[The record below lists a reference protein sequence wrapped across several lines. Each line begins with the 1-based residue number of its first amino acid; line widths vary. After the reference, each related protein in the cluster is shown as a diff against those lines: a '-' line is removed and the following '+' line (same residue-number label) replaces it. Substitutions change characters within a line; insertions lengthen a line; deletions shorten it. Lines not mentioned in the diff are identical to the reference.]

1 MILLHDVVP
10 TPYDSLQAAA
20 GLRVL
25 PIKNTTSDSSLMF
38 REPINALLLRS
49 TPLDTLPTGSA
60 GYTSSPS
67 SSPFKLKLVLMYFLP
82 RRLLAILRI
91 FSRSFRRLIVYLALK
106 VSWLLRKAFSP
117 LNHTSRTLQSWDP
130 SHSQLELGV
139 AETGL
144 LSPSTSAPITPIPST
159 SSRTSTN
166 RVTRPAPGYLQA
178 PSPSQTSHT
187 PPIPQSTENARQPS
201 QHSSVALTCRPA
213 IPYQMKRYQR
223 AIQIPTRAPKKGM
236 KLGKQLLSRPEV
248 SGWKSEVHPEGTLFY
263 SQNAEGYV
271 VLTDTDLTDL
281 RNLNEIGSSIQLI
294 LEEAKKFL
302 KPQNESLVL
311 VVELAKEDSK
321 RRDGA
326 QECLYYFADHEEKLL
341 YWVHDYEIVDMRSVL
356 CGGVKSTEDS
366 HIKYAVEAQYWM
378 HCERFSNMVPMPLEY
393 LVDLRETLIHAS
405 TDMILSDTSVSPFA
419 ADDLLKLLTVVTTI
433 EDNVAKSRSYPRVTG
448 HSKLYPHSIGAIA
461 RIMRLLTH
469 SKFLN
474 FHGQPGARLNAD
486 QAIYTKQLASEEG
499 FSTPIFYVLNILL
512 LTAPRKHIRT
522 LRGIYV
528 DRVTNAS
535 RWGGF
540 IGGLKDEWNGY
551 TVFSTVLLAVDI
563 SFLAVPGVTN
573 GNFVTSQTA
582 TAIMIYISTILS
594 LGTLVVS
601 VLLADQIRRYGI
613 ESLNEGAHY
622 MSRMTTSILGIE
634 AMAVMYSLPY
644 ALLIWSMLAF
654 GVALSTMVFSSV
666 HKVGRAVVIIFFVF
680 TLILATWP
688 ITCGRG
694 RRAAR
699 GGGGYYTH

>member
-1 MILLHDVVP
+1 
-10 TPYDSLQAAA
+10 
-20 GLRVL
+20 
-25 PIKNTTSDSSLMF
+25 
-38 REPINALLLRS
+38 
-49 TPLDTLPTGSA
+49 
-60 GYTSSPS
+60 
-67 SSPFKLKLVLMYFLP
+67 
-82 RRLLAILRI
+82 
-91 FSRSFRRLIVYLALK
+91 
-106 VSWLLRKAFSP
+106 
-117 LNHTSRTLQSWDP
+117 
-130 SHSQLELGV
+130 
-139 AETGL
+139 
-144 LSPSTSAPITPIPST
+144 
-159 SSRTSTN
+159 
-166 RVTRPAPGYLQA
+166 
-178 PSPSQTSHT
+178 
-187 PPIPQSTENARQPS
+187 
-201 QHSSVALTCRPA
+201 LTCKPA
-213 IPYQMKRYQR
+213 IPDQMKRYR
-223 AIQIPTRAPKKGM
+223 RTIRIPTRVTKTSM
-236 KLGKQLLSRPEV
+236 KLGKQLLTRRDV
-248 SGWKSEVHPEGTLFY
+248 SGWQPKVHPEGTLFY

-271 VLTDTDLTDL
+271 VLTDTDLTDS
-281 RNLNEIGSSIQLI
+281 RNLNEIGSSVQLI

-302 KPQNESLVL
+302 KPQDESLVL
-311 VVELAKEDSK
+311 VVELAEEDSN
-321 RRDGA
+321 RPGGA
-326 QECLYYFADHEEKLL
+326 QECLYYFADHAEKLL
-341 YWVHDYEIVDMRSVL
+341 YWVHEYKIMDMKGVL

-378 HCERFSNMVPMPLEY
+378 HCERFSNMVPMRLQY

-405 TDMILSDTSVSPFA
+405 TDTILSDTSVAPFA

-433 EDNVAKSRSYPRVTG
+433 EDSVARYPQPTG
-448 HSKLYPHSIGAIA
+448 GSGLYPHSIGAIA
-461 RIMRLLTH
+461 RIMRLFTH

-486 QAIYTKQLASEEG
+486 QAIYTKELASEEG

-563 SFLAVPGVTN
+563 SFLAVPGVIN
-573 GNFVTSQTA
+573 GTFLTSQTT
-582 TAIMIYISTILS
+582 TAIMVYISTILS

-613 ESLNEGAHY
+613 ESLNEGAAY

-644 ALLIWSMLAF
+644 ALLVWSMLAF
-654 GVALSTMVFSSV
+654 GVALSTMIFSSV
-666 HKVGRAVVIIFFVF
+666 HKVGRAMVIIFFVF

-694 RRAAR
+694 RRAALGDR
-699 GGGGYYTH
+699 GYYTH